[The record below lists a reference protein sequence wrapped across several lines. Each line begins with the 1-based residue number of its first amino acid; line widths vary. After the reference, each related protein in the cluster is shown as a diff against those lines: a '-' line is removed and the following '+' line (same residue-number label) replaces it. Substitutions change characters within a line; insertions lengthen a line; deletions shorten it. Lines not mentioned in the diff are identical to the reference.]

1 MALSEAGICRVRLNG
16 MRYGAQDIVLYEL
29 EALDVEDLPPV
40 EAGAHLDLY
49 IPGGLVRQY
58 SLVAPQCDARRYV
71 IGVKREERGRG
82 GSLWLHDHARVGQTL
97 EVSAPRNHFALVD
110 VDAPVILLAG
120 GIGITPIY
128 SMYRKLLDQGR
139 AVHLHYWCRTGEH
152 ALFRSTLEGQSG
164 VTLHYSQGVEPGRR
178 SLAHALQGMAD
189 DAHVYCCGP
198 QAMLDELEDIA
209 ADLGPRLHLERF
221 QAATP
226 AAHAEQ
232 PFTVVLARSG
242 TEMAVNPGQSILQ
255 VLCDAGVDVMFS
267 CEEGIC
273 GACEVR
279 VLEGQPMHA
288 DSVQSAEEHDRQGT
302 MMVCCSSSRSSR
314 LVLDL

>member
-1 MALSEAGICRVRLNG
+1 MAPFEAGNCRVRLTG

-29 EALDVEDLPPV
+29 EALDAADLPSV
-40 EAGAHLDLY
+40 EAGAHLDLH

-58 SLVAPQCDARRYV
+58 SLVAPLCDARRYV

-82 GSLWLHDHARVGQTL
+82 GSLWLHDHARVGQIL
-97 EVSAPRNHFALVD
+97 DVSAPRNHFALVHD
-110 VDAPVILLAG
+110 DAPVILLAG

-128 SMYRKLLDQGR
+128 SMYRALLDQGR
-139 AVHLHYWCRTGEH
+139 AVQLHYWCRTGEH

-164 VTLHYSQGVEPGRR
+164 VTLHYSRHIDPGRK
-178 SLAHALQGMAD
+178 SLAQALQGMAD

-198 QAMLDELEDIA
+198 QAMLDELEDIG

-221 QAATP
+221 QAAAP
-226 AAHAEQ
+226 AAVAEQ
-232 PFTVVLARSG
+232 GFTVVLARSG
-242 TEMAVNPGQSILQ
+242 SEMLVSPGESILQ
-255 VLCDAGVDVMFS
+255 VLCDAGVDVMYS
-267 CEEGIC
+267 CEQGIC

-279 VLEGQPMHA
+279 VLEGEPVHA
-288 DSVQSAEEHDRQGT
+288 DSVQSAEEHVRRGT